1 MCPEKLVKQN
11 KKQNKPSEK
20 KKRKE
25 ITKCSRGK
33 NEVMITLVY
42 FHIT

>member
-20 KKRKE
+20 KKEK
-25 ITKCSRGK
+25 KLLNAAGVK
-33 NEVMITLVY
+33 MKLW
-42 FHIT
+42 